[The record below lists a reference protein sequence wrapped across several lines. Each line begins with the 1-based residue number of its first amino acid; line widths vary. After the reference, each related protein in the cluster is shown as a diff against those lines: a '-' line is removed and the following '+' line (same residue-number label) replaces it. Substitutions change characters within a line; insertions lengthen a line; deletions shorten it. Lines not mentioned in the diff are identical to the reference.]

1 MIHDPLCPQPLC
13 DYNETADAECIGYG
27 DCTHRCQCALIA
39 KVRNE
44 TLAQAIAVVRGVRTF
59 DDSVYESQV
68 VMHLDV
74 LSALRAL
81 QEPS

>member
-1 MIHDPLCPQPLC
+1 MTHDPLCPCESHKQPHIKYLGGHC
-13 DYNETADAECIGYG
+13 HY
-27 DCTHRCQCALIA
+27 CQCALIA
-39 KVRNE
+39 KARNE
-44 TLAQAIAVVRGVRTF
+44 ALTQAIEAVRRVRTF
-59 DDSVYESQV
+59 DDWVYESQV